1 MTKLKELT
9 AAYIAALDAYDT
21 ALKAECDCD
30 AATDA
35 AACAAATDATDFA
48 YRIYVAARAARDA
61 YFAEPKK
68 TQEENSND
76 QT

>member
-1 MTKLKELT
+1 MTTKLEELKT
-9 AAYIAALDAYDT
+9 ATEESRDAYYV
-21 ALKAECDCD
+21 ALYAECACD

-76 QT
+76 